1 MGFATRTQLLFVMG
15 ILPRGRRKMKIAQYG
30 TAIAVLH
37 AIANGLHGLAHVEIP
52 VALSLLQSS
61 FVGIVIF
68 LTPIIAA
75 VLLWT
80 QFYRLGS
87 WLLLSSIAGSLLF
100 GIYNHFIVISSDHVS
115 QVAFA
120 GWGVLFQIT
129 AILILIVDAFG
140 CWVGIWALKTI
151 QEPEE
156 VL

>member
-1 MGFATRTQLLFVMG
+1 MG
-15 ILPRGRRKMKIAQYG
+15 ILPQGRRKMKIAQYG

-37 AIANGLHGLAHVEIP
+37 TIANGLHGLAHVEIP

-80 QFYRLGS
+80 QFYRIGS

-100 GIYNHFIVISSDHVS
+100 GIYNHFIVISPDHVS
-115 QVAFA
+115 QVSLA
-120 GWGVLFQIT
+120 GWGLLFQVT
-129 AILILIVDAFG
+129 AILILIVDGFG
-140 CWVGIWALKTI
+140 CGISVWALKTI
-151 QEPEE
+151 QQPEE